1 MQDWNKKQRE
11 DDGPL
16 KPPAIFLA
24 DHLPKLPGG
33 RALDIACGDGR
44 NAIFLA
50 QKGYDVDA
58 VDSSGAA
65 IERGERMAA
74 KARAAVNFIH
84 ADLEEF
90 KIAPQSYDLIVNF
103 YYLQRTIIPGIKNG
117 LKKNGVILFET
128 YTVEQRV
135 IGPPNNP
142 DYLLCPNELLKL
154 FDGLHVVFYREG
166 VFDEGGRK
174 KGVASII
181 ARREF

>member
-1 MQDWNKKQRE
+1 M
-11 DDGPL
+11 
-16 KPPAIFLA
+16 
-24 DHLPKLPGG
+24 
-33 RALDIACGDGR
+33 
-44 NAIFLA
+44 
-50 QKGYDVDA
+50 DA

-65 IERGERMAA
+65 IERGKRMAA
-74 KARAAVNFIH
+74 KKGAAVNFIH

-128 YTVEQRV
+128 YTVEQRA